1 MIKESGVA
9 MAFRVFFVDD
19 DQENRMII
27 GEILEFNH
35 VDHTIAE
42 NGQQQWIIYLY
53 KNNRYAGICWGF
65 TCLALSFCVVYW

>member
-1 MIKESGVA
+1 VIKESGVA

-42 NGQQQWIIYLY
+42 NGQQQ
-53 KNNRYAGICWGF
+53 
-65 TCLALSFCVVYW
+65 